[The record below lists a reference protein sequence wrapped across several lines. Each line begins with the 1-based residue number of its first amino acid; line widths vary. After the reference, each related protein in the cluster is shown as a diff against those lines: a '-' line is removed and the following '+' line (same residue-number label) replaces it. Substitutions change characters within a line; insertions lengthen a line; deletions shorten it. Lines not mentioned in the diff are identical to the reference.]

1 MITRF
6 RIDYKEEILRGET
19 LSEGT
24 HRWTEYLVE
33 IRDEKEIQRCI
44 KSSIIVKVLEVKQFK
59 TTLI

>member
-6 RIDYKEEILRGET
+6 RIDYKEEILREET
-19 LSEGT
+19 SSEGA

-44 KSSIIVKVLEVKQFK
+44 ESSIIVKVLEG
-59 TTLI
+59 